1 VGGDGMQVNITF
13 RGMESTESLK
23 SYVKERI
30 EHIEKY
36 FDRSVEVHAVLSLER
51 YLHHSDITIQ
61 AGSYLLRGKVKSED
75 MYKSIDEAVDK
86 IEKQLKRYKDKL
98 KSTKRGREEEKS
110 TLRGSHQVFEAPED
124 EGEAWTE
131 GPKVIRSDEFFVK
144 PMNVEEAIMQM
155 DLLNNEFLVF
165 TNSKTNDIN
174 VVYRRKDG
182 HFGLIEAHTGAQTG
196 APKKGKPNDVR
207 A

>member
-1 VGGDGMQVNITF
+1 MQVNITF

-36 FDRSVEVHAVLSLER
+36 FDRSVEAHAVLSMER

-86 IEKQLKRYKDKL
+86 IEKQLKRYKDKM
-98 KSTKRGREEEKS
+98 KSTKRGPREEETSLKG
-110 TLRGSHQVFEAPED
+110 RHQVLQAPEQD
-124 EGEAWTE
+124 EAEAWTE
-131 GPKVIRSDEFFVK
+131 GPKVIRSNDFFVK
-144 PMNVEEAIMQM
+144 AMGVEEAIMQM
-155 DLLNNEFLVF
+155 DLLNNDFLMF
-165 TNSKTNDIN
+165 TNAKSGDIN
-174 VVYRRKDG
+174 LVYRRKDG
-182 HFGLIEAHTGAQTG
+182 HFGLIEAATGAPAA
-196 APKKGKPNDVR
+196 APKKGKAKEVR
-207 A
+207 S

>member
-1 VGGDGMQVNITF
+1 MQANITF

-36 FDRSVEVHAVLSLER
+36 FDRAVEAHAVLSLER
-51 YLHHSDITIQ
+51 YLHHADITIH

-98 KSTKRGREEEKS
+98 KTTKRVPREDD
-110 TLRGSHQVFEAPED
+110 HQARHAVFEAPEE
-124 EGEAWTE
+124 EGEKWTE
-131 GPKVIRSDEFFVK
+131 GPKIIRSNDFVVK
-144 PMNVEEAIMQM
+144 TLSVDEAIMQM
-155 DLLNNEFLVF
+155 DLMNNDFLVF
-165 TNSKTNDIN
+165 TNDKSGDIN

-182 HFGLIEAHTGAQTG
+182 HFGLIETASAAHA
-196 APKKGKPNDVR
+196 AAAKKGKPEMR
-207 A
+207 S

>member
-1 VGGDGMQVNITF
+1 MQANITF

-36 FDRSVEVHAVLSLER
+36 FDRAIEAHAVLSLER
-51 YLHHSDITIQ
+51 YLHHADITIH

-86 IEKQLKRYKDKL
+86 IEKQVKRYKDKI
-98 KSTKRGREEEKS
+98 KTTKRGPREDE
-110 TLRGSHQVFEAPED
+110 QVKARHAVVEAPQE
-124 EGEAWTE
+124 EGEKWAE
-131 GPKVIRSDEFFVK
+131 GPKIIRSNDFFVK
-144 PMNVEEAIMQM
+144 TLSVDEAIMQM
-155 DLLNNEFLVF
+155 DLMNNDFLVF
-165 TNSKTNDIN
+165 TNDKSGDIN

-182 HFGLIEAHTGAQTG
+182 HFGLIETATG
-196 APKKGKPNDVR
+196 APGTGAAKAKPEMR
-207 A
+207 S

>member
-1 VGGDGMQVNITF
+1 MQVNITF

-36 FDRSVEVHAVLSLER
+36 FDKAVEAYAVLSLER
-51 YLHHSDITIQ
+51 YLHHSDITIH
-61 AGSYLLRGKVKSED
+61 AGPYLLRGKVKSDD

-86 IEKQLKRYKDKL
+86 IEKQLKRYKDKM
-98 KSTKRGREEEKS
+98 KTTKRSRDESAAVKARHE
-110 TLRGSHQVFEAPED
+110 VFEAPHEE
-124 EGEAWTE
+124 EGEAWSQ
-131 GPKVIRSDEFFVK
+131 GPKVIRSDEFSVK
-144 PMNVEEAIMQM
+144 PMSVEEAIMQM

-165 TNSKTNDIN
+165 TDVKTGAVN

-182 HFGLIEAHTGAQTG
+182 HFGLIEAPSGNQQAKAQN
-196 APKKGKPNDVR
+196 GKR
-207 A
+207 ADARV

>member
-1 VGGDGMQVNITF
+1 MQVTITF

-36 FDRSVEVHAVLSLER
+36 FDKSVEAHAVLSLER
-51 YLHHSDITIQ
+51 YLHHADITIQ

-75 MYKSIDEAVDK
+75 MYKSIDESVDK

-98 KSTKRGREEEKS
+98 KTTKRVREDELSLKGR
-110 TLRGSHQVFEAPED
+110 HQVFEAPADHE
-124 EGEAWTE
+124 EGEAWSE
-131 GPKVIRSDEFFVK
+131 GPKVIRSNEFFVK
-144 PMNVEEAIMQM
+144 PMTVEEAIMQM

-165 TNSKTNDIN
+165 TNAQSGDVN

-182 HFGLIEAHTGAQTG
+182 HFGLIEAHSGAQAG
-196 APKKGKPNDVR
+196 PGKKGKASDVR

>member
-1 VGGDGMQVNITF
+1 MQVTITF

-86 IEKQLKRYKDKL
+86 IEKQLKRYKDKM
-98 KSTKRGREEEKS
+98 KTTKRGPREDETALKG
-110 TLRGSHQVFEAPED
+110 RHQVFQAPEPD
-124 EGEAWTE
+124 EAEAWSE
-131 GPKVIRSDEFFVK
+131 GPKVIRSNDFFVK
-144 PMNVEEAIMQM
+144 AMTVEEAIMQM
-155 DLLNNEFLVF
+155 DLLNNDFLMF
-165 TNSKTNDIN
+165 TNSKSGDIN
-174 VVYRRKDG
+174 LVYRRKDG
-182 HFGLIEAHTGAQTG
+182 HFGLIEAATG
-196 APKKGKPNDVR
+196 APAPAKKGKASEAR
-207 A
+207 S